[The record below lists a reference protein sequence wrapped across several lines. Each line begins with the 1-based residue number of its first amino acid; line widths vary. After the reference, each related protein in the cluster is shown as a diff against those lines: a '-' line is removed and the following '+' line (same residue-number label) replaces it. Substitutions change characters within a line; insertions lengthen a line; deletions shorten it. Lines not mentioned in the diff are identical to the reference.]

1 MELRVCDD
9 NRDELFQLMKEQM
22 NTEQEQIFMES
33 HYLYLQHGTDNTKF
47 VVDFD
52 NVWKNVDFTQKVNA
66 KRLLEKHF
74 TEQIDY
80 KKLKLSETNAN
91 YYDNLAL
98 LLGRASCADTVWGG
112 QNKETI
118 FLTVDCFKNFCM
130 IASTPKAK
138 TVRSYYIKMENIM
151 HEYFKT
157 TSRELQTTLHL
168 AKSALKNS
176 IRETAMKRHEVLI
189 ESNKNKCVV
198 YFCMIKLHEDGS
210 FILKIGESTDIK
222 NRIDA
227 LSCDFG
233 VAVIVLD
240 IFHCENSLRFEKF
253 LHNSAEIVKYKYN
266 MLEHKNKKLS
276 TEAYRIPNQKEYDNI
291 VKFTRSELSKYNSIE
306 MMKLRIEE
314 KRIDLISSLIPLCKN
329 HDEIMNIL
337 NTIKTPFATDT
348 TLDTD
353 KPIVCE
359 DTNVYSKQEE
369 PSSEKIASS
378 NGPIVQIYHKDNL
391 NKVVQVFASITEATR
406 IFNYNNLTASFTAV
420 KNAYRHKTL
429 YLEHRWHF
437 ITDRQAVD
445 LEKARDIG
453 ATVVTQERNQ
463 GRVAMLNIDKTKII
477 KVFRLS
483 KDAAKDILQHPSAMC
498 CAIKHSTPLNNYY
511 WFRWENVASTLQNE
525 FLQSNPLPV
534 KHHNVRGTKINLLQ
548 PNTNEIIKIFTSYTE
563 IQKEL
568 KISVRKIK
576 ELIESNES
584 YNGKYRFKLG

>member
-9 NRDELFQLMKEQM
+9 KHDELFQLMKEQM
-22 NTEQEQIFMES
+22 NTEQEQIFMAS

-52 NVWKNVDFTQKVNA
+52 DVWKNVDFTRRDNA
-66 KRLLEKHF
+66 KRILTRNF
-74 TEQIDY
+74 TENENY
-80 KKLKLSETNAN
+80 KISQPAPPKRGAGSV
-91 YYDNLAL
+91 NLGGA
-98 LLGRASCADTVWGG
+98 G
-112 QNKETI
+112 QNKESI
-118 FLTVDCFKNFCM
+118 LLTVDCFKNFCM

-168 AKSALKNS
+168 AKSALQNS

-198 YFCMIKLHEDGS
+198 YFCMIRLHEDGS

-233 VAVIVLD
+233 VAVIILD

-266 MLEHKNKKLS
+266 LLEHKNKKLS

-337 NTIKTPFATDT
+337 NTIKRRLRRTP
-348 TLDTD
+348 
-353 KPIVCE
+353 
-359 DTNVYSKQEE
+359 
-369 PSSEKIASS
+369 
-378 NGPIVQIYHKDNL
+378 H
-391 NKVVQVFASITEATR
+391 
-406 IFNYNNLTASFTAV
+406 
-420 KNAYRHKTL
+420 
-429 YLEHRWHF
+429 
-437 ITDRQAVD
+437 
-445 LEKARDIG
+445 
-453 ATVVTQERNQ
+453 
-463 GRVAMLNIDKTKII
+463 
-477 KVFRLS
+477 
-483 KDAAKDILQHPSAMC
+483 
-498 CAIKHSTPLNNYY
+498 
-511 WFRWENVASTLQNE
+511 
-525 FLQSNPLPV
+525 
-534 KHHNVRGTKINLLQ
+534 
-548 PNTNEIIKIFTSYTE
+548 
-563 IQKEL
+563 
-568 KISVRKIK
+568 
-576 ELIESNES
+576 
-584 YNGKYRFKLG
+584 